1 MKETKRDGIRIEAGK
16 RAIRFEERL
25 IERGECR
32 ILQVSER
39 KKERNRKRG
48 MEREGGIF
56 RKKWVCR
63 SGDRKNA
70 RGRQSNDR

>member
-1 MKETKRDGIRIEAGK
+1 
-16 RAIRFEERL
+16 
-25 IERGECR
+25 
-32 ILQVSER
+32 VSER

-48 MEREGGIF
+48 MEREEGIF
-56 RKKWVCR
+56 LKKWVCR